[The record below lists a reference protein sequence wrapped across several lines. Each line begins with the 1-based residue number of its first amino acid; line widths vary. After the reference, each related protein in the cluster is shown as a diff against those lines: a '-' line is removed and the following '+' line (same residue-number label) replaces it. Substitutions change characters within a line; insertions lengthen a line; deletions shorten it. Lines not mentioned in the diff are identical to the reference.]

1 MSLKTKVVIDPSIGM
16 TEGRSVAAV
25 RKRSRAPSDGR
36 CHHPRMI
43 DDVLALTADL
53 PTRTLVAGETLFVAG
68 EESSIVVVLVDG
80 ELLVEAGG
88 DALHRHTTPGAFVGE
103 TGALLEQPRNAT
115 VTATRTTVVREIG
128 HPLEFFLRASAARA
142 RGGASARRTSRSVER
157 LHCRRPAAGRSPRW
171 SSRNVR

>member
-1 MSLKTKVVIDPSIGM
+1 
-16 TEGRSVAAV
+16 
-25 RKRSRAPSDGR
+25 
-36 CHHPRMI
+36 MI

-103 TGALLEQPRNAT
+103 TGALLGQPRNAT

-128 HPLEFFLRASAARA
+128 HPLEFFLEHPRLGLEVARQLAGRLDRLNAYIADVQRQVGGHDGHLGMFGELLSRIAARPPVHIEP
-142 RGGASARRTSRSVER
+142 GSD
-157 LHCRRPAAGRSPRW
+157 RSPDY
-171 SSRNVR
+171 